1 MGAGEILAA
10 AAERDVDIIAYPSGQ
25 ADVPA
30 VPKIHQIERAQRR
43 GEVFRQPETEQ
54 HGDADN
60 EVAVSREV
68 KKKLEGVAI
77 DGGKDAE
84 TVKLR
89 GVFKHG
95 RHPAVGKA
103 A

>member
-1 MGAGEILAA
+1 M
-10 AAERDVDIIAYPSGQ
+10 
-25 ADVPA
+25 
-30 VPKIHQIERAQRR
+30 
-43 GEVFRQPETEQ
+43 FRQPETEQ